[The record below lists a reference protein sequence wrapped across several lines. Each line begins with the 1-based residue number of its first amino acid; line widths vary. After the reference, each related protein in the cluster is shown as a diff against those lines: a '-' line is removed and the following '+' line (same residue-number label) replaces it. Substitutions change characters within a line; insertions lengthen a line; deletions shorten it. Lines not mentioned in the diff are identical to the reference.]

1 MFTKVRM
8 WCLAIFFFF
17 VIRVREHLLTPLSAF
32 AHSNLRQAAINPPPQ
47 TLTIRHMADTTPPP
61 GSTNGRDGVSAQYW
75 KPRTGGEWEESIL
88 IARNIDR
95 VCRERFQ
102 EHVGPIAASVPR
114 IPPPDPETFLQEYV
128 LKVSAGVCKFYHKR
142 LLPTSTRLTNAQSHT
157 RAHCLLCR
165 RTARASSRARSTTGR
180 R

>member
-1 MFTKVRM
+1 
-8 WCLAIFFFF
+8 
-17 VIRVREHLLTPLSAF
+17 
-32 AHSNLRQAAINPPPQ
+32 
-47 TLTIRHMADTTPPP
+47 MADTTPPP

-128 LKVSAGVCKFYHKR
+128 LKVSAGVCNFCR
-142 LLPTSTRLTNAQSHT
+142 RRALQLPTQSHT
-157 RAHCLLCR
+157 RERTHKHTRMHIVCCAAEPSVHHPGRDR
-165 RTARASSRARSTTGR
+165 RLAGGGQVEQRVSL
-180 R
+180 